1 MSSANLILPFAVKE
15 NGEGFTLDMEIAA
28 VLLLADAERGK
39 TDFSETEKIPIIS
52 KLHYPLWLI
61 PWENFSLLMDGLG
74 IISAPITCQKPP
86 DILSFIEDVERGAS
100 NRAQFWFS
108 IEKHKNTFADFA
120 GKVEFTVE
128 SLISERELLSD
139 ILEYVNETAS
149 IRLTEKT
156 SALLIPP
163 KLDVKAAAERAQQ
176 LLNLQKQAESEISCL
191 EYAEDILRE
200 VAGIHERMIQKEIDF
215 TRKLYEDEIS
225 KIRPAVDMK
234 VNRLLREMDAKIARM
249 RKTFEKEVGVKERER
264 ERHERKLQDLE
275 IQRADFRRR
284 RDFCKRRKDKIG
296 LARWEHKIQVCDNRI
311 RELKKK
317 INNLTEYIMEN
328 GRQNQA
334 AIEKLRRSYQE
345 QMEREKSR
353 IYSLEIQREEKV
365 KSKQREMEALEHE
378 TSQIVSQIE
387 ELIRRKKEWMEEIK
401 KMAIPWKVE
410 HATLIHLPFYLIG
423 YKSEGRTELQI
434 LPPLKIAS
442 PKGVAKK
449 LRKTILGFARASKL
463 KLFIRPRSETLSK
476 MLNSAIKEKT
486 RSNEDFNKVLYQ
498 TASSTNILRSQNLR
512 ETLIEGLEKLKAEGW
527 IGEDEIDAV
536 IKVYVGG

>member
-1 MSSANLILPFAVKE
+1 
-15 NGEGFTLDMEIAA
+15 
-28 VLLLADAERGK
+28 
-39 TDFSETEKIPIIS
+39 
-52 KLHYPLWLI
+52 
-61 PWENFSLLMDGLG
+61 
-74 IISAPITCQKPP
+74 
-86 DILSFIEDVERGAS
+86 
-100 NRAQFWFS
+100 
-108 IEKHKNTFADFA
+108 
-120 GKVEFTVE
+120 
-128 SLISERELLSD
+128 
-139 ILEYVNETAS
+139 
-149 IRLTEKT
+149 
-156 SALLIPP
+156 
-163 KLDVKAAAERAQQ
+163 
-176 LLNLQKQAESEISCL
+176 
-191 EYAEDILRE
+191 
-200 VAGIHERMIQKEIDF
+200 
-215 TRKLYEDEIS
+215 
-225 KIRPAVDMK
+225 
-234 VNRLLREMDAKIARM
+234 
-249 RKTFEKEVGVKERER
+249 
-264 ERHERKLQDLE
+264 
-275 IQRADFRRR
+275 
-284 RDFCKRRKDKIG
+284 
-296 LARWEHKIQVCDNRI
+296 
-311 RELKKK
+311 LKKK

-449 LRKTILGFARASKL
+449 LRKTILSFARASKL
-463 KLFIRPRSETLSK
+463 KLFIQPRSETLSK